1 MPCSAAGGLILPLL
15 LVGLI
20 INSINTNDD
29 NDDDDDDDDNHEDH
43 HDNHDFDD
51 CDDYDTN
58 SSRGTLILEDMQAVG
73 VKEGEG

>member
-1 MPCSAAGGLILPLL
+1 MPCSAAGGLILPRL
-15 LVGLI
+15 LVGFI

-29 NDDDDDDDDNHEDH
+29 NDDDDEDDDDNYEDH

-58 SSRGTLILEDMQAVG
+58 SSRGTLILQDMQAVG
-73 VKEGEG
+73 VMI